1 MFPKMKPIK
10 LDDDG
15 TPMFTNIQI
24 DDYGL
29 PEHWG
34 YETYRVIES
43 REANFVT
50 DYKMEQERYF
60 RKIHRYCRLSRFKTC
75 LLNLLGERG
84 KIPPS
89 VMMMIRVYLK
99 PDSKDKWNDARRI
112 LKLYKQ
118 RRYYD
123 NIPIILK
130 QLNYGRLFKAITS
143 EQLENIVNDFKCLS
157 SRFEETKTTRRYFPN
172 IRFIVLKL
180 LEQHGIEQNYPIPL
194 ARTSRK
200 LKSLNQLWDSLLYDK

>member
-1 MFPKMKPIK
+1 
-10 LDDDG
+10 
-15 TPMFTNIQI
+15 MFTSIQI

-29 PEHWG
+29 PEYWG
-34 YETYRVIES
+34 YQTYRVIES
-43 REANFVT
+43 REGNFVT

-60 RKIHRYCRLSRFKTC
+60 RKIHRYCRLSRFRTC

-84 KIPPS
+84 KIPES
-89 VMMMIRVYLK
+89 VMGMVKAYLK

-112 LKLYKQ
+112 LKAYKQ

-123 NIPIILK
+123 NIPMILK
-130 QLNYGRLFKAITS
+130 QLNYGRLFKSITT
-143 EQLENIVNDFKCLS
+143 EQLEGIINDFKYLS
-157 SRFEETKTTRRYFPN
+157 VKFEETKTDRRYFPN

-180 LEQHGIEQNYPIPL
+180 LERHGLEQNYPIPL

-200 LKSLNQLWDSLLYDK
+200 LKTLNQLWESLLP

>member
-1 MFPKMKPIK
+1 MKPIRI
-10 LDDDG
+10 DDDG
-15 TPMFTNIQI
+15 IPLFTNLQI
-24 DDYGL
+24 DDYGF

-34 YETYRVIES
+34 YEKYRVIES
-43 REANFVT
+43 REGNFVS
-50 DYKMEQERYF
+50 DHSLEHERDF

-84 KIPPS
+84 KIPAH
-89 VMMMIRVYLK
+89 VTIMVKTYLK
-99 PDSKDKWNDARRI
+99 PDSRDKWNDTRRI

-157 SRFEETKTTRRYFPN
+157 SRFEETKTARRYFPN

-180 LEQHGIEQNYPIPL
+180 LEHHGIEQNYPIPL

-200 LKSLNQLWDSLLYDK
+200 LKTLNQLWESLLYGS

>member
-1 MFPKMKPIK
+1 MKPNRI
-10 LDDDG
+10 DPDG
-15 TPMFTNIQI
+15 VAVFTNLQI

-29 PEHWG
+29 PEYWG
-34 YETYRVIES
+34 YQVYRVIES

-84 KIPPS
+84 KIPSS
-89 VMMMIRVYLK
+89 VMMMIKVYLK
-99 PDSKDKWNDARRI
+99 PDSTDKWNDARKI
-112 LKLYKQ
+112 LKSFKQ

-123 NIPIILK
+123 NIPMILK

-157 SRFEETKTTRRYFPN
+157 SRFEETKTDRRYFPN

-180 LEQHGIEQNYPIPL
+180 LEQHGIGQNYPIPL

-200 LKSLNQLWDSLLYDK
+200 LKSLNHLWDSLLYDK